1 MKVVAWQL
9 SIIIYNNSDVFE
21 VVRRYLNIW
30 TNWFYPIIR
39 GMQVKKFEIIEES
52 IHPFSF
58 VFQFV
63 TRTIENLIR

>member
-1 MKVVAWQL
+1 M
-9 SIIIYNNSDVFE
+9 
-21 VVRRYLNIW
+21 YLKLWGDIW
-30 TNWFYPIIR
+30 IFGRIDFILLFVECE
-39 GMQVKKFEIIEES
+39 VKKFEIIEES